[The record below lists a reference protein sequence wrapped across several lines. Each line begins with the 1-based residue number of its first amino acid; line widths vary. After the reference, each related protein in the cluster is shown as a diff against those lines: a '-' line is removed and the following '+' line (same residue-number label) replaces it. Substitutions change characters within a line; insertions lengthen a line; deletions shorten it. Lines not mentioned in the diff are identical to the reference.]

1 MSAISSRFTILVA
14 AVLVN
19 GMIMA
24 AVGYFFALQSHPHL
38 SAISFAKEVV
48 EHRWFS

>member
-1 MSAISSRFTILVA
+1 MNAISSRLTILVA

-24 AVGYFFALQSHPHL
+24 AVGYCFSLQAHPHL
-38 SAISFAKEVV
+38 SAIAFAKEVI